1 MWKTSATPY
10 MRWKDKEEV
19 SCWARHKREVGRNCL
34 LENTEKI
41 DFTLYYKEN
50 SHLREEWRV
59 VG

>member
-19 SCWARHKREVGRNCL
+19 SCWARHEREVGRNCL

-41 DFTLYYKEN
+41 D
-50 SHLREEWRV
+50 W
-59 VG
+59 